1 MGDQH
6 PCLCALDGFLPIA
19 CQSAAATEPCE
30 GAFDDPSPGQ
40 HLEALGSVGPL
51 DDLHRPASE
60 VGEGAPQFRPGIAAI
75 REHMAQTQ
83 SLAAEP
89 GKDPG
94 RAVTI
99 LDIGRMD
106 LACDQVAAGI
116 GDDVTFAPLDPLA
129 ASNPE
134 SDVFSEVFTL

>member
-1 MGDQH
+1 MGYQH

-19 CQSAAATEPCE
+19 CQSTAATEPCE

-40 HLEALGSVGPL
+40 HLETLGGIRAL
-51 DDLHRPASE
+51 DDLQRPAPE
-60 VGEGAPQFRPGIAAI
+60 ADEGAPQFRPGIAAI
-75 REHMAQTQ
+75 REHMAQFWG
-83 SLAAEP
+83 LAAEP
-89 GKDPG
+89 GKDTG

-106 LACDQVAAGI
+106 LACNQVAAGV

-129 ASNPE
+129 CIKAGK
-134 SDVFSEVFTL
+134 